1 MRQAEP
7 KTSGEATTEGA
18 RRYPQVDRRSD
29 LSIKEF
35 NREYRS
41 PGKPVVIKD
50 AVEDWKARTTWTFEF
65 FKSHYGD
72 NHVMVYRYRGE
83 KYKPADATR
92 MRLADYIDGVSSG
105 DWTSFPYYIRD
116 NWALLR
122 NNPALASDYSFPK
135 YFFDWFSLLPPFMR
149 LQYPR
154 IFIGPNGS
162 ITPLHL
168 DIWGTHAWLTQLVG
182 RKRWILFAPDQR
194 PLLYDHQVDPNRP
207 DYQRFPL
214 FRQAQGVECTI
225 GPGETVFVPGGWAHW
240 VESLDS
246 SISLSSNYMG
256 PGAFWL
262 PLTSATRE
270 LVVKRAWDSCTRL
283 FKKRDAQAGTAQ

>member
-7 KTSGEATTEGA
+7 KTATEAMTGSCC
-18 RRYPQVDRRSD
+18 YPAIDRRAGISTA
-29 LSIKEF
+29 EF

-41 PGKPVVIKD
+41 PGKPVVITD
-50 AVEDWKARTTWTFEF
+50 AVEDWKARTAWTFDF
-65 FKSHYGD
+65 FKSRYGECQ
-72 NHVMVYRYRGE
+72 VLVYRYRGE
-83 KYKPADATR
+83 KYTPADATR
-92 MRLADYIDGVSSG
+92 MCLADYVDGVCSG

-122 NNPALASDYSFPK
+122 ENPELAHDYSFPR

-154 IFIGPNGS
+154 IFIGPKGS

-168 DIWGTHAWLTQLVG
+168 DVWGTHAWLTQLVG
-182 RKRWILFAPDQR
+182 RKRWILFPPDQR

-214 FRQAQGVECTI
+214 FRQAKGVECTI

-256 PGAFWL
+256 PGAFWR

-270 LVVKRAWDSCTRL
+270 LVLKRAWNSCTRI
-283 FKKRDAQAGTAQ
+283 FNKHSARARTAP